1 MLSVRTITE
10 NKHPFELNEEE
21 ALKMDLEA
29 EEKLRALA
37 SEEKV
42 KRKDKLQYNV
52 DRDNNE
58 SETLIVNTRT
68 LPVKK
73 IENIDLSDDVDLIS
87 LSRFNYNRFLQRY
100 DTTFE

>member
-1 MLSVRTITE
+1 MLSVRTISE

-73 IENIDLSDDVDLIS
+73 IENIDYSTDVDLVA
-87 LSRFNYNRFLQRY
+87 LSRFNHSRFLSRY
-100 DTTFE
+100 DVTFE